1 MQKVS
6 DLGVT
11 LPKGVEASL
20 RPFTDYFEGFDRVQ
34 VVKQLFGENVK
45 EVLANLKVEFFSARW
60 GYMSTSDRDG
70 HLLISTH
77 HLDNSDFRT
86 VYLDIVHELC
96 HVKQFFDG
104 RTLYDDRFAYVD
116 SPVEIE
122 AYRTT
127 VKEARRIG
135 MSDKEISEYLRV
147 EWNSEEEHRRLLS
160 HMGIDDGHE
169 SPQGP
174 SGRTVP

>member
-1 MQKVS
+1 MQRVS

-11 LPKGVEASL
+11 LSKGVEASL
-20 RPFTDYFEGFDRVQ
+20 RPFTDYFEGFESVQ
-34 VVKQLFGENVK
+34 VVKQLFGKNAK
-45 EVLANLKVEFFSARW
+45 KVLSNLKVEFFSARW

-104 RTLYDDRFAYVD
+104 RTLYDDRYAYVD
-116 SPVEIE
+116 SPVEVE

-127 VKEARRIG
+127 VDEARRIG

-147 EWNSEEEHRRLLS
+147 EWNSEEEHKRLLA
-160 HMGIDDGHE
+160 HLGLNDDNG
-169 SPQGP
+169 SP
-174 SGRTVP
+174 